1 MNQMSLFDPAKA
13 KVTQSNQFVNARYR
27 LSAQE
32 NRMLKLVFAQVE
44 PYAECFKPYMVYLD
58 DFETIADTKHKFSV
72 KECKV
77 FAEGLMKQHCEIPPE
92 DHSRREKGGWVKASL
107 FSSLEYLP
115 EERGFEVLLDPKLE
129 RYFLQLKE
137 KFTSYCLLYAT
148 RPSSFNSQRIYEMIQ
163 EQSFRGFALFDV
175 DELKE
180 SLMLEDSY
188 KNYGDLEKR
197 VILQAKKEFDDKCD
211 LSFELPVTRYKKGNK
226 VKQIKLNLVHNYEV
240 ISEDNSL
247 FEVTENDSLLDELNQ
262 LGIAHKEA
270 NKIIKSF
277 DSDQIRNKIEYV
289 KAQFS
294 SGKVKSNLSGYLY
307 KVLTSDSTIG
317 ATIYEKELEKIKGK
331 QNEEQKR
338 QKDQQNKEQ
347 LEIKGLLQDFEEFY
361 NDQIDYFRKSN
372 NFENDVDGS
381 LWLEFEEDV
390 KNYATTLKQT
400 YGDLWK
406 NNSVNME
413 CDKYEEIIRSFI
425 AGKLGGYSERF
436 KKWAYETHGYILR
449 DNRLTQTNYSIQ
461 SRQEIML

>member
-44 PYAECFKPYMVYLD
+44 PYAESFKPYMVYLE
-58 DFETIADTKHKFSV
+58 DFETITDTKHKFSV

-92 DHSRREKGGWVKASL
+92 DHSRRAKGGWVKASL

-129 RYFLQLKE
+129 RYFLHLKE
-137 KFTSYCLLYAT
+137 KFTSFCLLYAT

-180 SLMLEDSY
+180 SLMLEGSY
-188 KNYGDLEKR
+188 KNYNDLEKR

-226 VKQIKLNLVHNYEV
+226 VKQIKLNLVHNYDV
-240 ISEDNSL
+240 ISKDSSL
-247 FEVTENDSLLDELNQ
+247 FEATENDSLLDELNQ
-262 LGIAHKEA
+262 LGIAQKEA
-270 NKIIKSF
+270 NKIIKSL
-277 DSDQIRNKIEYV
+277 DSDEIRSKIKYV

-307 KVLTSDSTIG
+307 KVLTSDSIIG
-317 ATIYEKELEKIKGK
+317 NTIYEKELEKI
-331 QNEEQKR
+331 R
-338 QKDQQNKEQ
+338 DQQNEQQKIQKGQQNTEQ
-347 LEIKGLLQDFEEFY
+347 LEIKGLLQGFEEFF
-361 NDQIDYFRKSN
+361 DGQINQFRKIN
-372 NFENDVDGS
+372 NFENEVNGS
-381 LWLEFEEDV
+381 LWLEFEKDV

-413 CDKYEEIIRSFI
+413 CDKYEEIVHSFI
-425 AGKLGGYSERF
+425 AGKLGGYSKNFR
-436 KKWAYETHGYILR
+436 KWAYEMHGYVLSE
-449 DNRLTQTNYSIQ
+449 NRSTETNFSIQ